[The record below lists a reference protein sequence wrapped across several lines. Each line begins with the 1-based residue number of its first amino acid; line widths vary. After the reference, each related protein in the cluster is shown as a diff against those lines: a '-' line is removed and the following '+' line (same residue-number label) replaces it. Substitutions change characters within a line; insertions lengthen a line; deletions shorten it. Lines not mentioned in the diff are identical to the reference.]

1 MSLPV
6 LTTTERTTAERTGRN
21 AADCDV
27 AHLGLSLD
35 LAPGG
40 AVLRA
45 SGELEAATA
54 DLFLGV
60 VDSALRRGCLDLE
73 VDLADVTFCDVRGID
88 AVLTARARF
97 LAAGGELH
105 LRRVKPFLRD
115 VFRLLR
121 LGEAVEG

>member
-6 LTTTERTTAERTGRN
+6 LATAERTTAERTTQH
-21 AADCDV
+21 ADDCDV
-27 AHLGLSLD
+27 AHLGLSLH
-35 LAPGG
+35 LAPSH
-40 AVLRA
+40 AVLQV

-60 VDSALRRGCLDLE
+60 VDSALQRGCLELE

-97 LAAGGELH
+97 LAAGGELR
-105 LRRVKPFLRD
+105 LRQVRPFLRH
-115 VFRLLR
+115 VFLLLR